1 MLSVKTHNRAVD
13 AAIPGRSKEMYKIC
27 ICDDESIFLDK
38 INEIV
43 KVFFPASP
51 ISIFLPFRTL

>member
-1 MLSVKTHNRAVD
+1 
-13 AAIPGRSKEMYKIC
+13 MYKIC

-43 KVFFPASP
+43 KVFFSVESD
-51 ISIFLPFRTL
+51 INMVIFSDFVKVA

>member
-1 MLSVKTHNRAVD
+1 
-13 AAIPGRSKEMYKIC
+13 MYKIC

-43 KVFFPASP
+43 KVFFSGKSDIHILTFSDSVKFADN
-51 ISIFLPFRTL
+51 IQIGRAHV

>member
-1 MLSVKTHNRAVD
+1 
-13 AAIPGRSKEMYKIC
+13 MYKIC

-43 KVFFPASP
+43 KVFFSGKSDIHILTFSDSVKFSDNIPHAD
-51 ISIFLPFRTL
+51 LYLVLYLQ